1 MERTGARI
9 RPEVLRG
16 APAEQLVEAA
26 RAGDRGAFGE
36 LVRRYRPRI
45 FALALHITGCRSDA
59 DDVVQ
64 EAFLRAFD
72 RIGSFRGQ
80 SQFFTWLY
88 RIALNRALNDRRDRG
103 RRRAVSLDDD
113 RIKAAVAVDAAG
125 DPRRAI
131 DLAEDYARLLGALDA
146 LSPGLRAAV
155 ILVALQGM
163 SHAEAAVVLDT
174 TEGTIGWRMHEAR
187 KRLSAAVSAG
197 GRAAKARSGRRV
209 VDHLERLLS
218 AATLAADPIR

>member
-1 MERTGARI
+1 L

-16 APAEQLVEAA
+16 SPPEVLVDAA
-26 RAGDRGAFGE
+26 RRGDRGAFDE

-64 EAFLRAFD
+64 DAFLRAYHSL
-72 RIGSFRGQ
+72 GAFRGQ

-88 RIALNRALNDRRDRG
+88 RIAVNRALNHKRDRG

-113 RIKAAVAVDAAG
+113 RIRAAVAVDAAG
-125 DPRRAI
+125 DPRRAL
-131 DLAEDYARLLGALDA
+131 DLAEDYALLLAALDA

-163 SHAEAAVVLDT
+163 SHREAAAVLET
-174 TEGTIGWRMHEAR
+174 SEGTIGWRMHEAR
-187 KRLSAAVSAG
+187 KRLSAALAEAPR
-197 GRAAKARSGRRV
+197 RAPRPEGQRV
-209 VDHLERLLS
+209 VRRLEQLLGV
-218 AATLAADPIR
+218 AALTPETVR